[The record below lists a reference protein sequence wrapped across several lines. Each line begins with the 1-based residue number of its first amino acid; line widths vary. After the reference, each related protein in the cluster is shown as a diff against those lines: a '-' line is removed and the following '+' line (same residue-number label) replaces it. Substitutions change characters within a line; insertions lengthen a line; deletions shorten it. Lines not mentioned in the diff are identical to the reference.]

1 MGNRSRGREKRNFTR
16 ARVYDDGVP
25 RADIFDDRSAVPIS
39 DDGVSVSP
47 AIYVAGGFA

>member
-1 MGNRSRGREKRNFTR
+1 MGNRSRGREKRNFAR
-16 ARVYDDGVP
+16 ARVYDGIP